1 VTSLRGRVAVV
12 TGGSRGIGRAIARRL
27 AAEGADCAITYR
39 QNAEQARAAVAE
51 IEALGRRALAV
62 PLELA
67 EPDEVA
73 PAFEQI
79 AARFQKIDILVASAA
94 ATAFRPM
101 LEQKPHNLR
110 RTIAISI
117 ESFVAAVQAA
127 ARLMPGPGRVIAIS
141 GIDSFQAMEGHG
153 VLGAAKAGVESLV
166 RALALELGPRGITV
180 NGVNPGF
187 VETDSSRLY
196 VEQGLGREYADAVAE
211 LAAATPVRRLGTVED
226 VAGLVAYLAS
236 DAASFLTGQT
246 LILDGGLTIV
256 SPLNR
261 LTGR

>member
-1 VTSLRGRVAVV
+1 VAVV
-12 TGGSRGIGRAIARRL
+12 LGGSRGIGRAVARRL
-27 AAEGADCAITYR
+27 AEEGADCALTYR
-39 QNAEQARAAVAE
+39 HNAEQARAAVAE
-51 IEALGRRALAV
+51 IEALGRRALAL

-79 AARFQKIDILVASAA
+79 GERFHQVDILVASAA

-110 RTIAISI
+110 RTLAISI

-127 ARLMPGPGRVIAIS
+127 VRLMPGAGRVIVIS
-141 GIDSFQAMEGHG
+141 GIDSFQAMDGHG
-153 VLGAAKAGVESLV
+153 VLGAAKAGMESLV
-166 RALALELGPRGITV
+166 RALALELGPRGVTV

-187 VETDSSRLY
+187 VETDSSRYY
-196 VEQGLGREYADAVAE
+196 VEQGLGRSYAEAVAE
-211 LAAATPVRRLGTVED
+211 LAAATPVRRLGTVDD
-226 VAGLVAYLAS
+226 VASLVAYLAS

-246 LILDGGLTIV
+246 VVLDGGLTIV

-261 LTGR
+261 LTRRPGASSP